1 MGMRMRGTGNGVQEH
16 KTGSKTKQG
25 CGNEAAVGSER
36 AKMTGTSSVV
46 LVVTA

>member
-1 MGMRMRGTGNGVQEH
+1 MRGTGNGVRER
-16 KTGSKTKQG
+16 KTGTKMRWG

-36 AKMTGTSSVV
+36 AKTTGMSSVV

>member
-1 MGMRMRGTGNGVQEH
+1 MRGTGNRVQEC
-16 KTGSKTKQG
+16 KTGSKMKWG

-36 AKMTGTSSVV
+36 AKMTGMSSVV

>member
-1 MGMRMRGTGNGVQEH
+1 MRGTGNGVREH
-16 KTGSKTKQG
+16 KMGSKMRQG

-36 AKMTGTSSVV
+36 VKMTGTSSVV